1 MMRRVVPAVVQY
13 VLWCAAMLACYA
25 VYFAAA
31 DTEVF
36 RYIGF

>member
-1 MMRRVVPAVVQY
+1 MRRIAVALAQY
-13 VLWCAAMLACYA
+13 LLWCLAILACYA
-25 VYFAAA
+25 VYFEAA